1 MKNSQFQCDS
11 IIFRKHFLLEALS
24 NYLTFPLVRIGFFW
38 QFWNLSTNS
47 WFIYSKLHA
56 LQYLFVT
63 RSKEEQEKDRI
74 ISNFTK
80 IEIFSISQPNVGGNL
95 TMRSPMLHLPKN
107 GFPLTYSLARERI
120 YLEIHL
126 KEELQKRP
134 PFSIQ
139 FIQEDNKHG
148 YSFERRAYWFVLKA
162 TRVFHITTGRA
173 GREWWTLC

>member
-1 MKNSQFQCDS
+1 MKNFQFPCDS
-11 IIFRKHFLLEALS
+11 IIFRKQFLLEALS
-24 NYLTFPLVRIGFFW
+24 NYLTFPLVTIGFFW

-47 WFIYSKLHA
+47 WFIYSKLHV

-63 RSKEEQEKDRI
+63 RSKREQEKGRI

-139 FIQEDNKHG
+139 FI
-148 YSFERRAYWFVLKA
+148 
-162 TRVFHITTGRA
+162 
-173 GREWWTLC
+173 

>member
-1 MKNSQFQCDS
+1 
-11 IIFRKHFLLEALS
+11 
-24 NYLTFPLVRIGFFW
+24 
-38 QFWNLSTNS
+38 
-47 WFIYSKLHA
+47 
-56 LQYLFVT
+56 
-63 RSKEEQEKDRI
+63 
-74 ISNFTK
+74 
-80 IEIFSISQPNVGGNL
+80 
-95 TMRSPMLHLPKN
+95 MRSPMLHLPKN

-162 TRVFHITTGRA
+162 TRVFHITTGTA
-173 GREWWTLC
+173 GREW